1 MTKTNPNEP
10 EEEAQGV
17 AASLEAKLPE
27 DLPAAY
33 QKLQGE
39 KQELFDRLLRKQAE
53 LENFRKRLQREK
65 EDFVPHAAADLLRAL
80 LPVLDGFERALKHR
94 DESVPEAY
102 VRGVELIYKELLE
115 VMSRA
120 GVTAVETLGK
130 IFDPHLHQSVETVEA
145 PGHRDQEILEE
156 LQRGYKLR
164 HRLLRPAVVKVAVR
178 QKPGEGG
185 PPRADASKTSSSGAD
200 K

>member
-53 LENFRKRLQREK
+53 LENFRKRLQ
-65 EDFVPHAAADLLRAL
+65 
-80 LPVLDGFERALKHR
+80 
-94 DESVPEAY
+94 
-102 VRGVELIYKELLE
+102 
-115 VMSRA
+115 
-120 GVTAVETLGK
+120 
-130 IFDPHLHQSVETVEA
+130 
-145 PGHRDQEILEE
+145 
-156 LQRGYKLR
+156 
-164 HRLLRPAVVKVAVR
+164 
-178 QKPGEGG
+178 
-185 PPRADASKTSSSGAD
+185 
-200 K
+200 